1 MVNVN
6 GMAPVYLQ
14 DLLDLYRLCRS
25 LRSGK
30 MQLLKTQSY
39 DMKSYGFRA
48 FSISAP
54 RLWNVMGENAI
65 NSHFT
70 KKNILKSISTSNAP
84 HLPNKVY
91 KIHM

>member
-14 DLLDLYRLCRS
+14 DLLDLCRLCRS
-25 LRSGK
+25 LRSGN

-39 DMKSYGFRA
+39 DVKSYGFRA

-54 RLWNVMGENAI
+54 QLWNVMGENAI

-70 KKNILKSISTSNAP
+70 KKKNRLKSI
-84 HLPNKVY
+84 
-91 KIHM
+91 